1 MTERR
6 RIELE
11 GDLKTLFDGRRRM
24 ELEGGLKT
32 LFDHN
37 KIHVK
42 DLDVVVDTR
51 WINRKLE
58 EYRCTIVFDLVS
70 IGGVPTEALVRYHH
84 EIVGIEDQLFIIEP
98 NELEKEKRII
108 GEKIKIF
115 ERILQ
120 V

>member
-6 RIELE
+6 
-11 GDLKTLFDGRRRM
+11 KM

-51 WINRKLE
+51 RINGELA

-70 IGGVPTEALVRYHH
+70 FEGVPTEALIRYHH
-84 EIVGIEDQLFIIEP
+84 EIVGSEDQLFLVEP
-98 NELEKEKRII
+98 AELEKEKRVI